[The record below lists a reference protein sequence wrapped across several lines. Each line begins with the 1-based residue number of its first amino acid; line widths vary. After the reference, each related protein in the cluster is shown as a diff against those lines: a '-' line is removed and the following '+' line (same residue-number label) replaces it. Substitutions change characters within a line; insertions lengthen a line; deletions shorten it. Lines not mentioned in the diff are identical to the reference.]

1 MLLKS
6 NPRLWIA
13 LWCIVGV
20 ELILADALYRLL
32 PRALAPLLE
41 KNELPLGVQLTYV
54 GSILFLGFFEGYK
67 GFQKSFS
74 PRVAARALHLAHFPT
89 PKYVVLGP
97 LYAMALMGTTRRRWI
112 ASWALVLGV
121 IFLIVAVHQLP
132 ELYRAAV
139 DAGVVVGLSWGAL
152 SILTSFW
159 SALRRGPQADPEIP
173 RE

>member
-1 MLLKS
+1 MTPKP

-32 PRALAPLLE
+32 PRAVAPLLQDA
-41 KNELPLGVQLTYV
+41 ELPLGVQLTYI

-74 PRVAARALHLAHFPT
+74 PRVAARALHLAASPSR
-89 PKYVVLGP
+89 KYVVLGP
-97 LYAMALMGTTRRRWI
+97 LFAMALLGTTKRRWI

-121 IFLIVAVHQLP
+121 ITLIVAVHQLP
-132 ELYRAAV
+132 ELYRSAV

-152 SILTSFW
+152 SILTSFGT
-159 SALRRGPQADPEIP
+159 ALRKGPQVDPELP
-173 RE
+173 NR